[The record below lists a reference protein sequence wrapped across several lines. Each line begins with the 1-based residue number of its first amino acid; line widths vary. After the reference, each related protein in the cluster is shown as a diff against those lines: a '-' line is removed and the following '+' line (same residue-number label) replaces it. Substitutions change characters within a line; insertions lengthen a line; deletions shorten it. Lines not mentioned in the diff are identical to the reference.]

1 MARKP
6 QWVKRE
12 DGGWRCTLCPQ
23 ACLWT
28 DENPLGL
35 CRVRGLADGRP
46 ALPGYGRCVSLAID
60 PIEKKPLYHF
70 LPGSSILSTGPA
82 GCNLSCA
89 FCQNWT
95 ISQDDGAPTRYVA
108 PQDLADMAL
117 SRGSGGV
124 AFTYTEPTIWFEY
137 IEDTAPL
144 VRERGG
150 VVVMVSN
157 GYVSPEPLSRYL
169 ELTDAWN
176 VDLKAWTDGFYS
188 RLCGGHLKPVL
199 RTIRTVAGSPAHLE
213 VTLLIIPGENDGPE
227 EWDGMASWLADNAGP
242 EVPVHLSRYF
252 PNYRHDGEVTPES
265 MLAEARDVFSRRLH
279 HVYIGNVAG
288 GVRDTVCP
296 GCGEV
301 LVRRRG
307 YRGATVGVKE
317 GRCASC
323 GAEVSVVDRTG
334 RE

>member
-6 QWVKRE
+6 QWVEKE
-12 DGGWRCTLCPQ
+12 EGGWRCTLCPQ
-23 ACLWT
+23 ACLWM

-35 CRVRGLADGRP
+35 CRVRGLEAGRP
-46 ALPGYGRCVSLAID
+46 ALPGYGQCVSLAID

-82 GCNLSCA
+82 GCNLRCA

-95 ISQDDGAPTRYVA
+95 ISQDDGASTRYVA

-117 SRGSGGV
+117 NRGSDGV

-144 VRERGG
+144 VRKAGG

-157 GYVSPEPLSRYL
+157 GYVSPEPLKRYL

-176 VDLKAWTDGFYS
+176 VDLKSWTDGFYS

-199 RTIRTVAGSPAHLE
+199 RTIRTIAQSPVHLE
-213 VTLLIIPGENDGPE
+213 VTLLIIPGENDSPQ

-265 MLAEARDVFSRRLH
+265 MLAEAMEVFARRLH
-279 HVYIGNVAG
+279 HVYLGNVAG

-296 GCGEV
+296 QCGRV

-307 YRGATVGVKE
+307 YQGRTLGVKD
-317 GRCASC
+317 GRCTSC
-323 GAEVSVVDRTG
+323 GAEVSVVDRIDRG
-334 RE
+334 